1 MIELNH
7 IAKRYKKHAVLKNVH
22 FKMETGEK
30 IFLSGASGAGKST
43 LLKIIAA
50 LEKPTSGEVFFNGQS
65 LSKMRPAA
73 LPFLRRH
80 FGLIFQDPKLL
91 FDRNALENVLFP
103 LEVQGFFSFRTAK
116 KRAEAALDKVGL
128 LNQSRAMP
136 MELSGGEQQRLAIA
150 RAVVNH
156 PSVLIADEP
165 TSHLDKETA
174 QEIRALFKDFNSVG
188 VAMLIVSHDQSWW
201 EEENTKHFVLKDGV
215 LV

>member
-7 IAKRYKKHAVLKNVH
+7 IAKHYKKRVVLKNVH
-22 FKMETGEK
+22 FKMGTGER

-80 FGLIFQDPKLL
+80 FGLVFQDPKLL
-91 FDRNALENVLFP
+91 MDRSALENVLFP
-103 LEVQGFFSFRTAK
+103 LEVQGFFSFKFAR

-128 LNQSRAMP
+128 LGRSRAMP
-136 MELSGGEQQRLAIA
+136 VELSGGEQQRLAIA

-165 TSHLDKETA
+165 TSHLDKTTA
-174 QEIRALFKDFNSVG
+174 GEIRALFDEFHSVG
-188 VAMLIVSHDQSWW
+188 VALLIVSHDQTWW
-201 EEENTKHFVLKDGV
+201 ESGKHWVLKDGV
-215 LV
+215 LE